1 MKDIIVDTWVCDSCG
16 AIHTSDSS
24 ETHNLTMCKCGKSG
38 YDLEEFYSRTL
49 GDMSVLKRVIYDK
62 AKIHI
67 KKVIHYCGSCS
78 QALPNHKLTCAYNEH
93 SPKKYFLNLG
103 LDNVKWYNKLWSWV
117 ISKLKQ

>member
-1 MKDIIVDTWVCDSCG
+1 MKLIKTMTKEELLMGSVDETSLFSGPSYVGYVNIEKEIIDNMK
-16 AIHTSDSS
+16 
-24 ETHNLTMCKCGKSG
+24 E
-38 YDLEEFYSRTL
+38 
-49 GDMSVLKRVIYDK
+49 
-62 AKIHI
+62 
-67 KKVIHYCGSCS
+67 VIHYCGSCS